1 MFSNIPPLSSGSG
14 FRQMA
19 ESQLTKP
26 IDEARFRQLAG
37 SQEAKPAPELPLAT
51 LAGPRV
57 PSPAWLLTHIHSCS
71 HGMYGCSLLHVLSM
85 SCRMHA
91 YKFRCGEG

>member
-57 PSPAWLLTHIHSCS
+57 PSVLPGRTLGGLTPVI
-71 HGMYGCSLLHVLSM
+71 LDV
-85 SCRMHA
+85 RPI
-91 YKFRCGEG
+91 RR